1 MPRTSI
7 KSSPMSLVMPPIM
20 PCLAACTAI
29 CSFAFATQAAD
40 LAIPPHPRAAVIET
54 TSPAAATEV
63 TGSVSTRASTATASA
78 PVAAV
83 SSHAL
88 AARARFI
95 EARALME
102 RDILLRDR
110 ASKSEIQAL
119 EAQVTALNS
128 ELDAVE
134 RSHQPGA
141 AALADAASSL
151 ARDWHQQGLKIV
163 NPPAEGLLELPLP
176 TSVSRKAEA
185 VAVAIDQLVEKVA
198 TAGPPPRSVQVKG
211 DRSKGLNR

>member
-1 MPRTSI
+1 MPRTST
-7 KSSPMSLVMPPIM
+7 KSSPMSAIMSPIL
-20 PCLAACTAI
+20 PWLAAGTAI
-29 CSFAFATQAAD
+29 CSFAFAAQAAD
-40 LAIPPHPRAAVIET
+40 LAIPQPHRAAVIET
-54 TSPAAATEV
+54 TRPAAAAEI
-63 TGSVSTRASTATASA
+63 TGSVSTRVNTTTASA

-102 RDILLRDR
+102 RDMLLRDR

-119 EAQVTALNS
+119 EAQVAALIS
-128 ELDAVE
+128 ELDTVE
-134 RSHQPGA
+134 RSRQPGA
-141 AALADAASSL
+141 ADLAGGALSL
-151 ARDWHQQGLKIV
+151 ARDWHQQGLKII

-198 TAGPPPRSVQVKG
+198 TAGPPPRSVELKG

>member
-7 KSSPMSLVMPPIM
+7 KSSPMSPIV
-20 PCLAACTAI
+20 PWLAAGTAI
-29 CSFAFATQAAD
+29 CSFAFAAQAAD
-40 LAIPPHPRAAVIET
+40 LAIPQLHRTAVIQT
-54 TSPAAATEV
+54 TSPAVATEV
-63 TGSVSTRASTATASA
+63 TGSVGTRVPTTAGA
-78 PVAAV
+78 PVAAL

-119 EAQVTALNS
+119 EAKVTALIS

-134 RSHQPGA
+134 RSNQPA
-141 AALADAASSL
+141 AADLAKATLSL
-151 ARDWHQQGLKIV
+151 AGDWHQEGLKIV

-198 TAGPPPRSVQVKG
+198 TAGSPPRSVALKSDHG
-211 DRSKGLNR
+211 KGLNR